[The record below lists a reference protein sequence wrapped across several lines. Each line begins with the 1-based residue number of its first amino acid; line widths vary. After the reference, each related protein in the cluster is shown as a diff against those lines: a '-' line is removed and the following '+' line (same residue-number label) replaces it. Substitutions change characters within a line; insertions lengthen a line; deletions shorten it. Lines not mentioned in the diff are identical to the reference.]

1 MIELDDGYV
10 VVHVSDIKEEGT
22 KNIDEVENSIRKK
35 IIDDKKFNYL
45 SKMLTEYESLDELKE
60 IYENGDIYSMP
71 DLTFNSNSLLNVGY
85 SPEAVG
91 VAFSMNENELTKPFK
106 IDDGIIVI
114 QLNNIVDA
122 DTLSSYDDYGISLLQ
137 ANKFTSPIK
146 IDNAIKMFSDI
157 EDYRYKFF

>member
-1 MIELDDGYV
+1 MIV
-10 VVHVSDIKEEGT
+10 
-22 KNIDEVENSIRKK
+22 
-35 IIDDKKFNYL
+35 
-45 SKMLTEYESLDELKE
+45 KE

-106 IDDGIIVI
+106 IDDGIIII
-114 QLNNIVDA
+114 QLNNILDA

>member
-1 MIELDDGYV
+1 M
-10 VVHVSDIKEEGT
+10 
-22 KNIDEVENSIRKK
+22 
-35 IIDDKKFNYL
+35 
-45 SKMLTEYESLDELKE
+45 
-60 IYENGDIYSMP
+60 
-71 DLTFNSNSLLNVGY
+71 
-85 SPEAVG
+85 
-91 VAFSMNENELTKPFK
+91 
-106 IDDGIIVI
+106 I